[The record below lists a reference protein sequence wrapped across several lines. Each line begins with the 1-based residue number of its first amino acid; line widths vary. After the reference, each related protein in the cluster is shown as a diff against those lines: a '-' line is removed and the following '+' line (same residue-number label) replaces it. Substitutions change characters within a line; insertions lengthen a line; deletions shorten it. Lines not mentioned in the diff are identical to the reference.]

1 MDRLQALQLFARV
14 IERGT
19 ISAAGRSLG
28 LSKTVAS
35 KRLQDLESDLNVR
48 LLNRT
53 TRHVSATEA
62 GQSLYERV
70 IPMIRDVEAI
80 LEQIAESSDKPSG
93 VLRILARR
101 SFGMLHIMP
110 ALPSFRALYPDLSVD
125 LRLTET
131 VDITPSHGVDIA
143 IRLGRPEEKSLE
155 AELLTTDRRVL
166 CASPDYFERCPP
178 PEDRDDLDRHD
189 CLTYGQDAE
198 PAVWVFEDASGR
210 RDIEVT
216 GVVRSNSGEV
226 LRQAALDG
234 LGLAVLPE
242 WMVAWD
248 IAGGRLESC
257 LTELRVYPAGYSA
270 EIYAVYMRDVLR
282 PMKVNAFIDHLQ
294 KHLATHISPVS

>member
-189 CLTYGQDAE
+189 CMTYGQDAE

-216 GVVRSNSGEV
+216 GAVRSNSGEV

-248 IAGGRLESC
+248 IAGGRLKSC

>member
-216 GVVRSNSGEV
+216 GAVRSNSGEV

-248 IAGGRLESC
+248 IAGGRLKSC

-294 KHLATHISPVS
+294 KHLATHISRVS

>member
-53 TRHVSATEA
+53 TRHVSATES

>member
-53 TRHVSATEA
+53 TRHVSATES

-248 IAGGRLESC
+248 IAGGRLKSC